1 MIKYSFIAL
10 LFSLLPGVYTP
21 VMAAENASHDDTAG
35 PFFIP
40 KAQRRFSAE
49 QGCVEPTAEMRTNHM
64 EYILEQRD
72 ATVHEGIRTRQHSLQ
87 ECINCHVSEADDA
100 PRADSDKHFCNSCH
114 TYAAV
119 SIDCFQ
125 CHADRPVKS
134 KFQSLTSSRMHP
146 VNPVAVLPATA
157 PASEQLKV
165 HANGDLTQ

>member
-1 MIKYSFIAL
+1 MIKYSLITL
-10 LFSLLPGVYTP
+10 LISLLPCVYTP
-21 VMAAENASHDDTAG
+21 AMAAEAASHDESAG
-35 PFFIP
+35 PFIP
-40 KAQRRFSAE
+40 MAQRRFSEE
-49 QGCVEPTAEMRTNHM
+49 QGCVEPTEEMRVNHM

-72 ATVHEGIRTRQHSLQ
+72 ATVHDGIRTRQHSLQ
-87 ECINCHVSEADDA
+87 ECINCHVSDSEDA

-134 KFQSLTSSRMHP
+134 KFQSLTSSSKHP
-146 VNPVAVLPATA
+146 PGLIAVPPET

-165 HANGDLTQ
+165 IANEGTANE